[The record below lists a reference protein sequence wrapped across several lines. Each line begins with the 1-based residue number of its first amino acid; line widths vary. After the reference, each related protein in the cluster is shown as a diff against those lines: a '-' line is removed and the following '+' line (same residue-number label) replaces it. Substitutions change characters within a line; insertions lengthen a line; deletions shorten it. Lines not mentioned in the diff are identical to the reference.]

1 MGFLYFCFF
10 LSFNRTKITGDKDL
24 KIFKHWARSCPV
36 EELLSLLRACNEPS
50 LGPLM
55 AATVAEDRGGHRC
68 TDGNPSEFWQL
79 AGDYQQHW
87 RDSPTIA
94 GTHSADV
101 GLRLGAGATLLEMR
115 EYSLLAHSSST
126 FFAWW
131 H

>member
-1 MGFLYFCFF
+1 M
-10 LSFNRTKITGDKDL
+10 
-24 KIFKHWARSCPV
+24 

-68 TDGNPSEFWQL
+68 IDGNLSEFWQL

-87 RDSPTIA
+87 RDSTTIA

-101 GLRLGAGATLLEMR
+101 GLRLGAGAALLEMR
-115 EYSLLAHSSST
+115 EYSLLAHNSST

>member
-1 MGFLYFCFF
+1 MIQVFQPCTFCTHGPF
-10 LSFNRTKITGDKDL
+10 
-24 KIFKHWARSCPV
+24 FKHWARSCPV

-68 TDGNPSEFWQL
+68 TDGNLLEFWQL

-87 RDSPTIA
+87 RDSTTIA

-115 EYSLLAHSSST
+115 E
-126 FFAWW
+126 
-131 H
+131 